1 MSSYGADEGGDG
13 DGGGDVAAKVMVV
26 VMARCDR
33 CGCIGSDSAVG
44 CGGCEVN
51 TPGSITAVELGDP
64 LLFLTTLIC
73 CWCAWPWRW

>member
-1 MSSYGADEGGDG
+1 
-13 DGGGDVAAKVMVV
+13 MVG

-51 TPGSITAVELGDP
+51 IPGSVTSVELGNP
-64 LLFLTTLIC
+64 LPFGDDTDLLLVRMALALVIG
-73 CWCAWPWRW
+73 W